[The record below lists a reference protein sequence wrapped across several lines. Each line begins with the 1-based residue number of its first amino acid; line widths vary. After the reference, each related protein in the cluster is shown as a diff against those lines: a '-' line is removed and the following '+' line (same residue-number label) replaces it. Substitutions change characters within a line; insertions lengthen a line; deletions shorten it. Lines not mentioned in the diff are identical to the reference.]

1 MGNWLASFISKL
13 LHPIFMPLFGA
24 ALLFAFPTFLGFM
37 THEKLKMV
45 ILILIAFNTLIL
57 PLLFSL
63 FLKWRGIIDSLYM
76 ETVEERR
83 WPYLFSICMFIIC
96 IWLFREFRINPILIN
111 FLMGAAV
118 AIFILL
124 VMSYANFKMSA
135 HLLGMGGLVGIF
147 TVVAITDRID
157 LSFLLILLVL
167 LSGLLGTARLQLKAH
182 RPIEIY
188 SGFLVGFLVQMAYL

>member
-1 MGNWLASFISKL
+1 
-13 LHPIFMPLFGA
+13 MPLIA
-24 ALLFAFPTFLGFM
+24 VVLLFSLPTFLGFM
-37 THEKLKMV
+37 THEKLKIV
-45 ILILIAFNTLIL
+45 ILILIAVNTLIF

-63 FLKWRGIIDSLYM
+63 FLKWRGIIESLYM
-76 ETVEERR
+76 KTVEERR
-83 WPYLFSICMFIIC
+83 WPYLFSIFMFIVC
-96 IWLFREFRINPILIN
+96 IWLFREFRINPILTN

-147 TVVAITDRID
+147 TVVAISDGID